1 MDATEVSR
9 AENFHLALD
18 LSGYWP
24 YVRVE
29 LRSRIMGRMA
39 SASRTVAAGRSERLE
54 ARIPAEQKALIQRAA
69 ELQGRTL
76 TDFVIASAHE
86 AAVRAIDAIDTIR
99 LNEAESRA
107 FAESLLEPREPTER
121 LRAAA
126 RRYVETFGR

>member
-1 MDATEVSR
+1 
-9 AENFHLALD
+9 
-18 LSGYWP
+18 
-24 YVRVE
+24 
-29 LRSRIMGRMA
+29 MGRAA
-39 SASRTVAAGRSERLE
+39 SVRADAARGRGERLE

-86 AAVRAIDAIDTIR
+86 AAVRAIDEVDTIR

-107 FAESLLEPREPTER
+107 FAESLLDPREPTER

-126 RRYVETFGR
+126 RHYVETFRR

>member
-1 MDATEVSR
+1 
-9 AENFHLALD
+9 
-18 LSGYWP
+18 
-24 YVRVE
+24 
-29 LRSRIMGRMA
+29 MGRLA
-39 SASRTVAAGRSERLE
+39 SAESKTATGRGERLE

-86 AAVRAIDAIDTIR
+86 AAVRTIDAVDTIR
-99 LNEAESRA
+99 LNETESRA
-107 FAESLLEPREPTER
+107 FAESLLDPREPTER

>member
-1 MDATEVSR
+1 
-9 AENFHLALD
+9 
-18 LSGYWP
+18 
-24 YVRVE
+24 
-29 LRSRIMGRMA
+29 MGRTA
-39 SASRTVAAGRSERLE
+39 SAEKAPTGRGERLE

-86 AAVRAIDAIDTIR
+86 AAVRAIDAVDTIR

-107 FAESLLEPREPTER
+107 FAESLLDPREPTER

-126 RRYVETFGR
+126 RHYVETFGR